1 MPAVF
6 ELRDRLGSTQVTV
19 TTAYGERGTPQRRC
33 WAFYRP
39 VTSYRHGCRLRL
51 STFLLA
57 SHDESSGLV
66 PGSAGRWS
74 AGGCVAVRQCPK
86 LHRIRYRVERLPNQ
100 GLHRCR
106 TKLAWSTDV
115 RSNAEASPASLTDP
129 RRLPLQACRPAL
141 SFRDRPARKF
151 PEFRRHRSN
160 LVRCEQCL
168 PVATRSRRPGTFFH
182 RLGRRR

>member
-1 MPAVF
+1 MGGSELRGEVVIHPVHSIRVLVPAVF

-19 TTAYGERGTPQRRC
+19 TTAYGVRGTPQRRC

-66 PGSAGRWS
+66 PGSAVRWS
-74 AGGCVAVRQCPK
+74 VGGCAVRQCPK

-100 GLHRCR
+100 GLHRRGPNWRGQQMCAATR
-106 TKLAWSTDV
+106 
-115 RSNAEASPASLTDP
+115 
-129 RRLPLQACRPAL
+129 
-141 SFRDRPARKF
+141 
-151 PEFRRHRSN
+151 RRHPLR
-160 LVRCEQCL
+160 
-168 PVATRSRRPGTFFH
+168 
-182 RLGRRR
+182 